1 MKQEPPKVTAI
12 YQAILTL
19 LNQGQ
24 ELYQLKVSDITK
36 EAGIGKGTAYEYFS
50 SKEEMIA
57 GALVYDIKQLLLSLE
72 SLQEK
77 EEQFEGKLYVIL
89 KWIGENICESRTYAR
104 MVMVGNGTDPL
115 SRSLQEEIFQMAA
128 GGCGHMAFLDRL
140 ILCGKRQGRMGEMGE
155 KEARMILISQMVGL
169 ILCRMRPELK
179 QDLSPQEAVNM
190 AYRHTLKLLE

>member
-72 SLQEK
+72 ALQEK

-140 ILCGKRQGRMGEMGE
+140 ILCVQPLSHPPAFPFSSLSSWGTQ
-155 KEARMILISQMVGL
+155 
-169 ILCRMRPELK
+169 ELL
-179 QDLSPQEAVNM
+179 QPGAHVLNVRSP
-190 AYRHTLKLLE
+190 